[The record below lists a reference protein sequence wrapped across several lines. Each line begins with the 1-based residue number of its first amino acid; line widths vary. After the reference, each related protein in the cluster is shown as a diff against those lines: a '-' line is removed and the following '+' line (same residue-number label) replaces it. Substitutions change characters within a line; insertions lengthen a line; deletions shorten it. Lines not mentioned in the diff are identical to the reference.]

1 MQAVHKGLVG
11 LYSNQVSDHRTESF
25 MYRLCI
31 GLNMANNTP
40 YTPTPETRRDLI
52 GQYVHSLT
60 TDSTP
65 LEDLSHMCWM
75 AVKRDFAGSVTT
87 EQNKAV
93 MTFMVAFFANLTT
106 QTRTTLLAELSPQA
120 RARLM
125 PSPNEY

>member
-1 MQAVHKGLVG
+1 MK
-11 LYSNQVSDHRTESF
+11 VSDLHT
-25 MYRLCI
+25 Y
-31 GLNMANNTP
+31 P
-40 YTPTPETRRDLI
+40 VHQDLI
-52 GQYVHSLT
+52 EQYVHGLT

-75 AVKRDFAGSVTT
+75 AIRRDFAGSVTT

-106 QTRTTLLAELSPQA
+106 QTRTALLADLSPSA
-120 RARLM
+120 RAGLM